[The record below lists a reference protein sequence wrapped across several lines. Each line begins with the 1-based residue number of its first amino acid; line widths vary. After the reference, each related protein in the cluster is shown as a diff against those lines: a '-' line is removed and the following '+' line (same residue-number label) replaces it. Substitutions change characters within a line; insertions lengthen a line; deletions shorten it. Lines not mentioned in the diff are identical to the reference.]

1 MGRTGQSYQGKNQ
14 HRHPAQHQDRQLV
27 SKSAHQ
33 HLWSTNQHLRF
44 ANESAKHRNSASATL
59 LNMLP
64 LLLLLLTAT
73 TQALIFKT
81 PVNRKLVDQL
91 MEKFTSSMK
100 EHCWNIW
107 KANLTKA
114 MLYKLIK
121 TFQRSSC
128 ESNLDCATIPGHNSG
143 LCLPRSSLL
152 CLLSFHSESRLV
164 FERSSQDSQVFSS
177 HSNV

>member
-1 MGRTGQSYQGKNQ
+1 
-14 HRHPAQHQDRQLV
+14 
-27 SKSAHQ
+27 
-33 HLWSTNQHLRF
+33 
-44 ANESAKHRNSASATL
+44 
-59 LNMLP
+59 MLP
-64 LLLLLLTAT
+64 FLLLLLTAT

-81 PVNRKLVDQL
+81 PVNKKLVYQL
-91 MEKFTSSMK
+91 INKWKNLIHLRPSCPK
-100 EHCWNIW
+100 HCWNIW

-152 CLLSFHSESRLV
+152 CLLSFHSESRLSPGFTRV
-164 FERSSQDSQVFSS
+164 VIPLQLIELACPYIGFWKVLHCCFRRSSTYLKPSTFPIK
-177 HSNV
+177 